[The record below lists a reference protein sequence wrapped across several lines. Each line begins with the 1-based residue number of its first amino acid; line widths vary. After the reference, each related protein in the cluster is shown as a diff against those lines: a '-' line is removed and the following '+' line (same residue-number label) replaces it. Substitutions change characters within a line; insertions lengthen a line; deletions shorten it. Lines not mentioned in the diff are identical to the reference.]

1 MGRKRGSVTF
11 GQIIDLIDS
20 NRDSQIE
27 VLICD
32 NDENRWNRVFTDS
45 TMLNG
50 IDDRLVNSIGV
61 EDGMICIWLDDDK
74 YAGRY
79 IESTEIRDRGCKGI
93 REIRRAHNITQKEL
107 ADAIGV
113 SETIVSRYE
122 KGVVTPPTNR
132 LKLIADYFQVS
143 VDQLIDNNS

>member
-1 MGRKRGSVTF
+1 
-11 GQIIDLIDS
+11 
-20 NRDSQIE
+20 
-27 VLICD
+27 
-32 NDENRWNRVFTDS
+32 
-45 TMLNG
+45 
-50 IDDRLVNSIGV
+50 
-61 EDGMICIWLDDDK
+61 MICIWLDDDK